1 MRYLPR
7 ARFAAR
13 VWFAMNLIMALA
25 LIFSTYNA
33 QAQNEPRTQTQTGGP
48 GTPGERPPNSIVDQ
62 SVRTSGAIT
71 TNISQQIQE
80 RAEREGQ
87 WIQGRQVE
95 VENLE
100 DGLVISESRTVI
112 LEGDG
117 KTGVLEEYLRQNPQ
131 DLAFSINNDYLVNL
145 NEADSVT
152 QLKAEL
158 NRLAQLA
165 GEAQAS
171 GAKVILHIPDLKL
184 LMKGAIITPLDAVW
198 DRIGANKNL
207 HFVIESTPAVTEEA
221 FKRAK
226 LPEIRNRIVRQTVLP
241 GSLEAV
247 TDYAYRVAQEIERQ
261 RGIRFT
267 ADGIE
272 SAARLSVRKLG
283 ETANLNLNTT
293 GVFHRVAKLL
303 NQAATVLQRRQKSGQ
318 SGAAESKAEIRR
330 LENLE
335 RVLAQDLADEPGN
348 TELEK
353 RLKDVRAKLETA
365 RLASENS
372 TAPSNLSQKLAG
384 VELKLTQANMIV
396 EAEQKARSR
405 ISVSKTSAHKQAEAD
420 VRRLTEE
427 KLRIESEMALGQDQ
441 GDKPAKRVGKQLVLE
456 TAAHWLGA
464 KVESL
469 EANFE
474 SGIRNLEN
482 IKKTVFGQDHVIESI
497 RRALVLRATNLQEGK
512 PVKTQEQADAIRMG
526 VADDHARP
534 LGSFWFGGETG
545 VGKTE
550 TTVQLAQEIGFHYH
564 RFDMS
569 EFMQEH
575 MVAQF
580 IGSPQGYVGYGEN
593 GGLIDLLEKFPESVI
608 VFDEIEKAHPK
619 VQTILLQLLE
629 YGEITSGDGKKRVS
643 AKRAIIVMT
652 SNAGQ
657 RISGWNRK
665 QLVEFLADKGE
676 GRPGWSVEEIRNK
689 TNMDIDRLRSEVYK
703 LYVKNP
709 SLMAAEGLHALRP
722 ELVGRMDEVTVFNRL
737 TPDIIMKI
745 TQKSIRDLALRMKYF
760 HKIQLRLTSKA
771 FANLAGLYN
780 DTEGARSMRR
790 GVDRM
795 LRMPIA
801 DGIINKA
808 VGPGD
813 SIVVDVDEKGQ
824 FSAKVNTAAELESV
838 LGTEPSKPTPADEMR
853 AKIEARKR
861 PAFAQ
866 TMELVRRVV
875 SPELLIG
882 EHAFTRFRKR

>member
-1 MRYLPR
+1 MTNLPR
-7 ARFAAR
+7 VRFIAR
-13 VWFAMNLIMALA
+13 VWFALNLIVALL
-25 LIFSTYNA
+25 LIFSTYQA
-33 QAQNEPRTQTQTGGP
+33 SAQNPPRTQTQTGGP
-48 GTPGERPPNSIVDQ
+48 TDSGSQPPNTIVDQ
-62 SVRTSGAIT
+62 SVRTTGSIT
-71 TNISQQIQE
+71 VNFGQQVAE

-87 WIQGRQVE
+87 WVQGRQVE

-117 KTGVLEEYLRQNPQ
+117 KTAVFEEYLRLNPQ
-131 DLAFSINNDYLVNL
+131 DLAFSLNNDYLVNL

-165 GEAQAS
+165 GETQAN
-171 GAKVILHIPDLKL
+171 GAKVFFHVPDLKL
-184 LMKGAIITPLDAVW
+184 LMKGAILTPLDAVW

-207 HFVIESTPAVTEEA
+207 YFVIESSPSITEEA

-226 LPEIRNRIVRQTVLP
+226 LPEIKNRVVRQSVLP

-247 TDYAYRVAQEIERQ
+247 TDYAFRVAEEIERQ
-261 RGIRFT
+261 RGIALT
-267 ADGIE
+267 TEAVE
-272 SAARLSVRKLG
+272 TAARLSVRKLG

-293 GVFHRVAKLL
+293 GVFHRVSKLL
-303 NQAATVLQRRQKSGQ
+303 NQAATILQRRQRAGT
-318 SGAAESKAEIRR
+318 SGAAETKAELRR
-330 LENLE
+330 LETLHKS
-335 RVLAQDLADEPGN
+335 LAADLAADPGN
-348 TELEK
+348 ESLQS
-353 RLKDVRAKLETA
+353 RLNDLQAKLEAA
-365 RLASENS
+365 RLAAGNAS
-372 TAPSNLSQKLAG
+372 TPSNLSQRLAG
-384 VELKLTQANMIV
+384 IELRLAQANLRVQHEERQRGRLSMKS
-396 EAEQKARSR
+396 A
-405 ISVSKTSAHKQAEAD
+405 AHKEAEAD
-420 VRRLTEE
+420 VRRLTQE
-427 KLRIESEMALGQDQ
+427 KLRMEQEIALGQDQ
-441 GDKPAKRVGKQLVLE
+441 GQKPAKRVGQQLVLE
-456 TAAHWLGA
+456 TAANWLGTNVA
-464 KVESL
+464 AL
-469 EANFE
+469 ENNFDT
-474 SGIRNLEN
+474 GIRNLEN
-482 IKKTVFGQDHVIESI
+482 IKKTVYGQDHVIDSI
-497 RRALVLRATNLQEGK
+497 RRALVLRATHLQEGK
-512 PVKTQEQADAIRMG
+512 PVRSQEQADAIKQG
-526 VADDHARP
+526 LADDHARP
-534 LGSFWFGGETG
+534 LGSFCFGCETG

-569 EFMQEH
+569 EFMHDH

-643 AKRAIIVMT
+643 AKRAVIVMT

-657 RISGWNRK
+657 KISGWDREM
-665 QLVEFLADKGE
+665 LVKFLTEKGE
-676 GRPGWSVEEIRNK
+676 GRPGWSIEEIKNK
-689 TNMDIDRLRSEVYK
+689 TQMDVHRLRSEVYK

-709 SLMAAEGLHALRP
+709 ALMDAEGLQALRP

-737 TPDIIMKI
+737 TPEIVMKI
-745 TQKSIRDLALRMKYF
+745 TQKSIRDLALRLQYF

-771 FANLAGLYN
+771 FAALAGLYN

-790 GVDRM
+790 GIDRM

-801 DGIINKA
+801 EGIINQA
-808 VGPGD
+808 VAPGD

-824 FSAKVNTAAELESV
+824 YSAKVNTAAELQTAI
-838 LGTEPSKPTPADEMR
+838 GTQPAQPTAADEMR

-882 EHAFTRFRKR
+882 ENAFTRFRRR

>member
-1 MRYLPR
+1 MTNLLRLRLIAR
-7 ARFAAR
+7 A
-13 VWFAMNLIMALA
+13 WFAMNLIMALL
-25 LIFSTYNA
+25 LIFSTFQANA
-33 QAQNEPRTQTQTGGP
+33 QSEPRTQPQTGGP
-48 GTPGERPPNSIVDQ
+48 AGPGGQPPNSIVDQ
-62 SVRTSGAIT
+62 SVRAQGSISI
-71 TNISQQIQE
+71 NIGQQVAA
-80 RAEREGQ
+80 RAENEGQ
-87 WIQGRQVE
+87 WVQGRGIE

-100 DGLVISESRTVI
+100 DGLVISDSRTVI

-117 KTGVLEEYLRQNPQ
+117 KTSVFEEYLRLNPQ
-131 DLAFSINNDYLVNL
+131 DIAFSLNNDFLVNL

-165 GEAQAS
+165 GEAQAK
-171 GAKVILHIPDLKL
+171 GAKVIFHIPDLKL
-184 LMKGAIITPLDAVW
+184 LMKGSIITPLDAVW

-207 HFVIESTPAVTEEA
+207 HFVIESTSAITEEA
-221 FKRAK
+221 LKRAK
-226 LPEIRNRIVRQTVLP
+226 LPEIKNRVVRQSVLP

-247 TDYAYRVAQEIERQ
+247 TDYAFRVAQEIERQ
-261 RGIRFT
+261 RGIEFT
-267 ADGIE
+267 AE
-272 SAARLSVRKLG
+272 AVETAARLSVRKLG

-293 GVFHRVAKLL
+293 GTFQRVAKLL
-303 NQAATVLQRRQKSGQ
+303 NQAATVLQRRQRTNTVGT
-318 SGAAESKAEIRR
+318 AETKAEVRR
-330 LENLE
+330 LE
-335 RVLAQDLADEPGN
+335 
-348 TELEK
+348 TLEK
-353 RLKDVRAKLETA
+353 SLARDSAEAPNNSELARRLEATRAKLKA
-365 RLASENS
+365 AQLAASNA
-372 TAPSNLSQKLAG
+372 TAPSNLSQRLAG
-384 VELKLTQANMIV
+384 IELRLTQANLLVESEQRQRGRLSMSKSATQK
-396 EAEQKARSR
+396 EAES
-405 ISVSKTSAHKQAEAD
+405 D

-427 KLRIESEMALGQDQ
+427 KLRLEQEDALGQEK
-441 GDKPAKRVGKQLVLE
+441 GPKPAKRVGGSLVLE
-456 TAAHWLGA
+456 TAAGWLGTSVA
-464 KVESL
+464 AL
-469 EANFE
+469 ENNFE

-482 IKKTVFGQDHVIESI
+482 IKKTVFGQDHVVEAI

-512 PVKTQEQADAIRMG
+512 PVRSQEQADAIRQG
-526 VADDHARP
+526 LADDHARP

-569 EFMQEH
+569 EFMHDH

-580 IGSPQGYVGYGEN
+580 IGSPQGYVGYGEDA
-593 GGLIDLLEKFPESVI
+593 GLIDLLEKFPESVI

-643 AKRAIIVMT
+643 AKRAVIVMT

-657 RISGWNRK
+657 KISGWDREM
-665 QLVEFLADKGE
+665 LVKFLAEKGE
-676 GRPGWSVEEIRNK
+676 GRPGWSIEEIKDK
-689 TNMDIDRLRSEVYK
+689 TQMDVNRLRSEVYK

-709 SLMAAEGLHALRP
+709 ALMAAEGLQALRP

-737 TPDIIMKI
+737 SPDIVMKI
-745 TQKSIRDLALRMKYF
+745 TQKSIRDLALRLKYF
-760 HKIQLRLTSKA
+760 HKIQLRMTGKA
-771 FANLAGLYN
+771 FAALAGLYN

-801 DGIINKA
+801 EGIVAQGI
-808 VGPGD
+808 GPGD

-824 FSAKVNTAAELESV
+824 YSAKVNSAAELESA
-838 LGTEPSKPTPADEMR
+838 LGTQPAQPTAADEMR
-853 AKIEARKR
+853 AKIDARKR

-875 SPELLIG
+875 SPELIIG
-882 EHAFTRFRKR
+882 EHAFTRFKKR